1 MYKYLASYET
11 RKQLDNLKS
20 YLVITKY
27 GKENNRS
34 LKGLIKAEKIV

>member
-34 LKGLIKAEKIV
+34 LGLIKAEKIV